1 MISNDFEER
10 AISDVTLALFEDSG
24 WYQVNYGF
32 TGGLFRFGKNEG
44 CSFVEDK
51 CIIAEQTLH
60 PKEYCIE
67 SKANRCMTSH
77 TAKGYCFLLTGIEN
91 IPEQY
96 QYFTDKTKGGFG
108 FADFCPIIFP
118 STDFTKEYFV
128 SNCQIGNKGIYPPGL
143 GEVIGNNSICIESS
157 LAKKGD
163 SSVEDYKGKLIAK
176 CHEVNCDYASNILT
190 VKVND
195 ISFTCQ
201 KDGPTVLTNPDY
213 DGEFHCP
220 EYSRVCTNEKNYCNN
235 LITCL
240 GLDLSIDGANY
251 KFFSIYL
258 LFSLIFLLS

>member
-1 MISNDFEER
+1 MAGTKKVFMVTPKVVEASRKHYGCNSLVGVQLEDQGQETSALTHWESRIMLGDYMISNDFEER
-10 AISDVTLALFEDSG
+10 AISDITLALFEDSG
-24 WYQVNYGF
+24 WYQVNYGL

-44 CSFVEDK
+44 CSFVDEK

-118 STDFTKEYFV
+118 FTDFTKEYFG

-176 CHEVNCDYASNILT
+176 CHEVNCDYASNIFT

-201 KDGPTVLTNPDY
+201 KDGQLY
-213 DGEFHCP
+213 
-220 EYSRVCTNEKNYCNN
+220 
-235 LITCL
+235 
-240 GLDLSIDGANY
+240 
-251 KFFSIYL
+251 
-258 LFSLIFLLS
+258 